1 MKNDEACFTNKCIR
15 KKCLHRHCG
24 NILAKQMKPKEGKKT
39 ESRKECIPSSSID
52 CIKASLNPKSMSN
65 LQSTKKKV
73 DLVFFFF
80 MMQNRL

>member
-1 MKNDEACFTNKCIR
+1 
-15 KKCLHRHCG
+15 
-24 NILAKQMKPKEGKKT
+24 MKPKEGKKT

>member
-1 MKNDEACFTNKCIR
+1 
-15 KKCLHRHCG
+15 
-24 NILAKQMKPKEGKKT
+24 MKPKEGKKT

-80 MMQNRL
+80 SWCKIDCNKSASCW